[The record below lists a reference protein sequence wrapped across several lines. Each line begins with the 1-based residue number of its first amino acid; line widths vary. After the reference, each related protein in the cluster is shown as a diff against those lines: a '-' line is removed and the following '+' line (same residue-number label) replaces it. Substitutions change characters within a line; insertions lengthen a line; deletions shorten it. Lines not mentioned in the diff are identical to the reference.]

1 MYYFANLSI
10 YRLRYCIQ
18 FKTKERYMPYIIKCF
33 QFFFYSSTFIFSSIS
48 AAYSSEE
55 LTEIKQQN
63 IIENIVKNIHQHSIY
78 PDSALAVKA
87 KLIDNFTNYK
97 YLGYE
102 DRVAFAERITKDLRP
117 ITSDPLINVSFLQ
130 LHNKKVQA
138 TELTNSVKIIEDN
151 VGLVELNLASSNAE
165 IDSLFA
171 KLLDADTLLLDLRD
185 SDTSEFATI
194 EYLSGYLFNQKTL
207 LTKVYW
213 KDSEQLQ
220 EYWASEKVAGKKR
233 PDVPIYILTNGNT
246 SGSAEIFAASLKQ
259 LKRAYIVG
267 ENTAGNMNPR
277 RDFSIGNGLSISIP
291 YGQVKQPVQA
301 STYIKPDLLV
311 VSFLAFQE
319 TYPMAKHSAVE
330 YRVKQG
336 RGTPQETYSINRD
349 KITYPDWQFYK
360 GSCLIKYR
368 LAEPS
373 YNETTQKY
381 QFPYQVMYYG
391 NDRVK
396 MQYQLGNQRENLTQ
410 KISFGKKN
418 TVRAGITQGFL
429 THNKP
434 SILRCRILS

>member
-1 MYYFANLSI
+1 
-10 YRLRYCIQ
+10 
-18 FKTKERYMPYIIKCF
+18 MPYIIKCF
-33 QFFFYSSTFIFSSIS
+33 QFFFSSSIFIFSSIS

-55 LTEIKQQN
+55 LTETQQKI

-78 PDSALAVKA
+78 LDISITVKE
-87 KLIDNFTNYK
+87 KLTENFTNYK

-102 DRVAFAERITKDLRP
+102 DRASFSARITKDLKA
-117 ITSDPLINVSFLQ
+117 ITLDPLIKVTLAQS
-130 LHNKKVQA
+130 KKKTLA
-138 TELTNSVKIIEDN
+138 ADLNNSVKIIEDN
-151 VGLVELNLASSNAE
+151 VGLVELNLSSSKIE
-165 IDSLFA
+165 IDSLFS
-171 KLLDADTLLLDLRD
+171 KLVEADSLVLDLRD
-185 SDTSEFATI
+185 SDTSELATI
-194 EYLSGYLFNQKTL
+194 EYLSGYLFSQKTL
-207 LTKVYW
+207 LTKIYW
-213 KDSEQLQ
+213 KDSDQLQ
-220 EYWASEKVAGKKR
+220 PYWASEKVTGKKR
-233 PDVPIYILTNGNT
+233 PDVPLYLLTNANT

-259 LKRAYIVG
+259 LKRAYAVG
-267 ENTAGNMNPR
+267 ENTAGNINSR
-277 RDFSIGNGLSISIP
+277 RDFSIGNGLSISMP
-291 YGQVKQPVQA
+291 YGKVSQSAKELA
-301 STYIKPDLLV
+301 YAKPDLLV

-319 TYPMAKHSAVE
+319 TYPMAKHSAME

-336 RGTPQETYSINRD
+336 RGTPQETYSVNRD

-396 MQYQLGNQRENLTQ
+396 MQYQLGNQRENTTQ

-429 THNKP
+429 SHNKP
-434 SILRCRILS
+434 AILRCKVLS